1 MWFTILFC
9 SLTSRTPL
17 ECTSET
23 GGGERES
30 DDKEQSARK
39 VTTLARGVILC

>member
-23 GGGERES
+23 GGERES